1 MKENIECWDVE
12 CYTNLFSLASINYET
27 KNRTLFVISEVRN
40 DILGIME
47 FFKQKKTLFV
57 GHNILNYDNILISYI
72 IKNYSELKKL
82 NNLEICKKLKF
93 ISDKIIEKKRNEKWS
108 DLLKVYLTPSYKCL
122 DTYQL
127 MNTIDRISL
136 KQASVNLKY
145 HNVQDLPYSPETILT
160 QEQII
165 EVLAYNFNDCEIQC
179 LLYEH
184 FIPNIELRK
193 EVSKIYKLDVSNAND
208 TAIAKKII
216 NKNYSE
222 KTGISEN
229 DFKDLR
235 SFNSPFYLKEV
246 VPTLEF
252 ETKEF
257 QDLYNWFKNQ
267 LITEKTEISTGDTE
281 KKEKISY
288 DLIHP
293 VINIRFALGGCHS
306 MDLPGMF
313 VSDNN
318 TSIRD
323 FDFNSFYPYIIIR
336 NKAKARHVR
345 DEFIDILADI
355 TEERIK
361 AKKEKRKKDAE
372 ILKIV
377 INSTYGLYGSNF
389 YWLKDTKALLK
400 VTVTGQLYLA
410 KLTEMLLLAEI
421 KVLSVNTDG
430 VLSEVKQEQNA
441 IYEEICN
448 QCSKMFDIEGEF
460 TNYTKYIRKDVNNYL
475 SIDTKGEIKTKGK
488 YFTTKVQLSKG
499 YYYPIIAKALVDYFV
514 NNIPVETTI
523 KNENDVYLFMCS
535 QKIDTNKFNPEIQYF
550 SDNQIVTEQI
560 QKINRWI
567 ITKTGAKFAKV
578 EKVESKINRLQKK
591 ELNNKRIT
599 DKDSATKKIGI
610 EKDYLITV
618 LNKVENTN
626 AKDYNINYSFYIN
639 LCNEVID
646 DISPRVQQL
655 SMF

>member
-1 MKENIECWDVE
+1 MVECWDVE
-12 CYTNLFSLASINYET
+12 CYTNLFSVASINYDT
-27 KNRTLFVISEVRN
+27 RNRQLFVISEKRN
-40 DILGIME
+40 DLKAIIE
-47 FFKQKKTLFV
+47 FFKVKKVLYV
-57 GHNILNYDNILISYI
+57 GHNIASYDNILINFLT
-72 IKNYSELKKL
+72 KNYNVLRNLSNLDLCFRLKT
-82 NNLEICKKLKF
+82 
-93 ISDKIIEKKRNEKWS
+93 ISDKIIAKKRNEKWS
-108 DLLKVYLTPSYKCL
+108 EELKQYLKTDFKYL
-122 DTYQL
+122 DTYQI
-127 MNTIDRISL
+127 MNTVDKISL

-160 QEQII
+160 QEQIV
-165 EVLAYNFNDCEIQC
+165 EVLSYNFNDCEIQC

-193 EVSKIYKLDVSNAND
+193 EVSKSYKLDVSNAND

-216 NKNYSE
+216 DKNYFE
-222 KTGISEN
+222 KTGLKIE

-235 SFNSPFYLKEV
+235 SFNNPFYLNEI

-257 QDLYNWFKNQ
+257 KDLYQWFKNQ
-267 LITEKTEISTGDTE
+267 LITEKTEISLDVTE

-293 VINIRFALGGCHS
+293 EINIRFALGGCHS

-318 TSIRD
+318 TTIRD

-336 NKAKARHVR
+336 NKVKARHVK
-345 DEFIDILADI
+345 DEFIDILSGI
-355 TEERIK
+355 TEKRIL
-361 AKKEKRKKDAE
+361 AKKEGKKKDAE

-377 INSTYGLYGSNF
+377 INSTYGLYGSSF

-410 KLTEMLLLAEI
+410 KLTEMLLLAGI

-430 VLSEVKQEQNA
+430 VLSQVRTEQNE
-441 IYEEICN
+441 IYEAICN
-448 QCSKMFDIEGEF
+448 KCSEMFDIEGEF
-460 TNYTKYIRKDVNNYL
+460 TNYTKYVRKDVNNYL
-475 SIDTKGEIKTKGK
+475 SINTKGEVKTKGK

-499 YYYPIIAKALVDYFV
+499 YYYPVIAKALTDYYV
-514 NNIPVETTI
+514 KNIPVETTI
-523 KNENDVYLFMCS
+523 KNEKDVYLFMCS
-535 QKIDTNKFNPEIQYF
+535 QKIDTNKFNPEIQYYA
-550 SDNQIVTEQI
+550 DNQIVTEKI

-567 ITKTGAKFAKV
+567 ITKTGAKFSKV
-578 EKVESKINRLQKK
+578 EKEETKTERIQKK
-591 ELNNKRIT
+591 IDGNK
-599 DKDSATKKIGI
+599 KLGVKEYATKKIGV

-626 AKDYNINYSFYIN
+626 AQDYNINYAFYIN
-639 LCNEVID
+639 LCNEVIN
-646 DISPRVQQL
+646 DITPKTQQL